1 MTRLEDIFMLPL
13 EGLLDFEMLNEI
25 RKQGKT
31 EFCWGYQLIL
41 LYLYAYFISIS
52 LKIKCYNYFSSGYSR
67 IPIYENERRNIVT
80 ILFTKDLVFVDPD
93 DKIPLK
99 TLAQFYNNPCFYV
112 FSDTTLDVVF
122 KEFKECMFSLHSIL
136 SKKKLKRFSRNCST
150 EYTII

>member
-31 EFCWGYQLIL
+31 TFLENIIHFFHEHVTCIL
-41 LYLYAYFISIS
+41 FVLNFPQKLYFH
-52 LKIKCYNYFSSGYSR
+52 CFSSGYSR

-122 KEFKECMFSLHSIL
+122 KEFKECM
-136 SKKKLKRFSRNCST
+136 
-150 EYTII
+150 Y